1 MFWLWIVLAAVGA
14 WLLVAVLLALVIG
27 RAAHIGE
34 VKYLDEVYLRR
45 AARDARSGSSISS
58 VA

>member
-1 MFWLWIVLAAVGA
+1 MLWLWIVLAVIGA
-14 WLLVAVLLALVIG
+14 WMLVAAALALVIG

-34 VKYLDEVYLRR
+34 VKHQDEVYLRR
-45 AARDARSGSSISS
+45 ATRDAHARSVSS

>member
-1 MFWLWIVLAAVGA
+1 MFWLWIVLAVIAA
-14 WLLVAVLLALVIG
+14 WLTVAVLLALVIG

-34 VKYLDEVYLRR
+34 VKHLDEVYLRR
-45 AARDARSGSSISS
+45 TARDARSGNSISS

>member
-1 MFWLWIVLAAVGA
+1 MFWVWIVLAVIGA
-14 WLLVAVLLALVIG
+14 WLLVAGLLALVIG

-34 VKYLDEVYLRR
+34 VKHQDEVFLRR
-45 AARDARSGSSISS
+45 SAQEARTHKSVSS

>member
-1 MFWLWIVLAAVGA
+1 MVWLWIVLAAVAA
-14 WLLVAVLLALVIG
+14 WLLVAALLALVIG

-34 VKYLDEVYLRR
+34 MKYQDEVSLRR
-45 AARDARSGSSISS
+45 AARDVRSGSSISS

>member
-1 MFWLWIVLAAVGA
+1 MVWLWIVLAVIGA

-27 RAAHIGE
+27 RAARMGE
-34 VKYLDEVYLRR
+34 VKHQDEMFLRR
-45 AARDARSGSSISS
+45 TARDARAGSRISS